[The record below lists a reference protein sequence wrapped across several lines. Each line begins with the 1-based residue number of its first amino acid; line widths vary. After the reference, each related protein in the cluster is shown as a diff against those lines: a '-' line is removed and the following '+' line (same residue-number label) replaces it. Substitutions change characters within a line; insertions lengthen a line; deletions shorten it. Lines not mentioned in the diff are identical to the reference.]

1 MAINETILGLNILFT
16 ITTIVMFYM
25 MKKEQE
31 RHWESIE
38 KHVQHYIHNVIRNE
52 KIKG

>member
-1 MAINETILGLNILFT
+1 
-16 ITTIVMFYM
+16 MFYVT
-25 MKKEQE
+25 KREHD
-31 RHWESIE
+31 RHWENIE

>member
-1 MAINETILGLNILFT
+1 MLNETMLGLNIICT
-16 ITTIVMFYM
+16 VITIVMFCL
-25 MKKEQE
+25 MKKEQD